1 MCATSRK
8 IEPSVKPITFLSR
21 IYFRGTRRGSDK
33 VVIHGTGK
41 LCDYDIVMG
50 KVLRQDK
57 ALKWKNPHVAVKKVR
72 GRFEYHIK

>member
-8 IEPSVKPITFLSR
+8 IEPSVKPITFLSQ

-57 ALKWKNPHVAVKKVR
+57 VLNTVYFGKMQ
-72 GRFEYHIK
+72 